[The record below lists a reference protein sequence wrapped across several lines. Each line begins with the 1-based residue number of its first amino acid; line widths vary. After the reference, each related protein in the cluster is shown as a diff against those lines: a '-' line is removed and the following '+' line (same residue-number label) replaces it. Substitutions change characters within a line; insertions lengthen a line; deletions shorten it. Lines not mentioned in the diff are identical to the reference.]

1 MKQFLNLIAS
11 SRLTVILL
19 LLFAISIGTAT
30 FVEEKYD
37 TATARALIYN
47 AKWFELIFLLM
58 MVNFIAQIAR
68 YKLFRREKLTIL
80 TFHLAFIIL
89 ILGAGITR
97 YIGYEGM
104 MRIREGSQSNIMYT
118 SESYFQVRA
127 SDRTQEYNFDKP
139 LYTGRFSN
147 NSFNIRFETSDKQPV
162 EIRYKMSVANAVVQL
177 TDNVPGGEDYLEII
191 FAGTQGRQ
199 TVMIK
204 RGETVQVGSSTFSFD
219 AVTSQGQ
226 ADFSIR
232 ENAGAFSLLT
242 GREVSELSMS
252 TLEPINTEKDS
263 LVLMERG
270 IYRSGEFLFTLAKVH
285 RSAREQLVSSP
296 EEEAGH
302 DALIVEV
309 SYKGTV
315 QEVPVYRDQDFEAGF
330 QQVKIDDLALS
341 MGYGSKA
348 IELPFSIQLNDF
360 ILERYA
366 GSMSPSSFASEVT
379 LIDPGENLKEDHRIF
394 MNNVLDHDGYRFFQ
408 SSYDR
413 DEKGTILSVNHDFI
427 GTWVSYFGYFLLG
440 LGFILTLFNRKSH
453 FYSIFLSM
461 GQISKSRKNG
471 LGILLGLFLAGSSLS
486 AQGVSKPV
494 SNEHAEKFGKLLVQS
509 FDGRFQPVNTLAFDV
524 MHKIS
529 RKDKIDAKGKG
540 ELTVL
545 QASLDM
551 LIDPRFWKNER
562 IIYVREKS
570 VRDVLGIS
578 GKYASFADFFNA
590 EGSYKLAGYAETAFR
605 KRQSEQNVFDKE
617 IIRVDERVNV
627 FMMALNGDF
636 LKLFPKQ
643 ASSNNTWVNWTDTS
657 AFRPLQGAINVINE
671 DLHLPVL
678 SYNQMF
684 RAYLGSLVQAG
695 NTGDYREADKILAY
709 ISSIQQQSSAAS
721 IIPTEKHIK
730 WEVYYNEANIFILLK
745 RIFSFL
751 SLFLLVFAFVDELS
765 TKRIKLVSWAL
776 NFFIGLTLLAFVY
789 HTFGLGLRWYLSGH
803 APWSN
808 GYEALLLMAWGS
820 LLAGFLFMRYSRIVI
835 AASTLLAFFMLMTA
849 SHSSYDPQLT
859 NLQPVLKSY
868 WLIIHVAVITVS
880 YAFLGSGFILGLI
893 NLILYL
899 FKNIRNYRNFDQII
913 QLLTHL
919 NEILLVIGLVLATA
933 GTFLGGIWANESW
946 GRYWG
951 WDAKETWALVI
962 VIVYGM
968 IMHFRMVTGL
978 KGTLI
983 FNIASVIAFSTVVM
997 TFVGVNYYLSKG
1009 MHSYAAGDTV
1019 VFPLWAWIMIIGFLS
1034 LIVLAGMREKQL
1046 QKKLGLKK

>member
-11 SRLTVILL
+11 SKLTVILL

-30 FVEEKYD
+30 FVEERYD

-47 AKWFELIFLLM
+47 AKWFELIFLVM
-58 MVNFIAQIAR
+58 MINFIVQISR
-68 YKLFRREKLTIL
+68 YKLFRRDKLTIL

-104 MRIREGSQSNIMYT
+104 MPIREGEQSNIMYT
-118 SESYFQVRA
+118 SESFFQVRA
-127 SDRTQEYNFDKP
+127 IDKSQEYRFDKP
-139 LYTGRFSN
+139 LYIGHFSKN
-147 NSFNIRFETSDKQPV
+147 NFNIRFETAEKQPV
-162 EIRYKMSVANAVVQL
+162 EIRYKMSVANAVLQL
-177 TDNVPGGEDYLEII
+177 TDNVPGGDDFLEII
-191 FAGTQGRQ
+191 FAGAQGRQ
-199 TVMIK
+199 SVMIRK
-204 RGETVQVGSSTFSFD
+204 GEIVQVGGAQFSFD
-219 AVTSQGQ
+219 ADGQ
-226 ADFSIR
+226 ADFRIR
-232 ENAGAFSLLT
+232 ENAGVFSLLT
-242 GREVSELSMS
+242 KRDVSELSMS
-252 TLEPINTEKDS
+252 TLEPVNTQKDS
-263 LVLMERG
+263 LILNERG
-270 IYRSGEFLFTLAKVH
+270 IYRSGEYLFTLAKVH
-285 RSAREQLVSSP
+285 RSAKEQLVSST
-296 EEEAGH
+296 EDGAGH
-302 DALIVEV
+302 DAIIVEV
-309 SYKGTV
+309 SYKGNIR
-315 QEVPVYRDQDFEAGF
+315 EVPVYRGNDYAPGF
-330 QQVKIDDLALS
+330 QQVMLGDLGLS

-348 IELPFSIQLNDF
+348 IELPFAIRLNDF

-379 LIDPGENLKEDHRIF
+379 LLDPRKNLKEDHRIF

-413 DEKGTILSVNHDFI
+413 DEKGTILSVNHDFL

-453 FYSIFLSM
+453 FYSIFISM
-461 GQISKSRKNG
+461 GEISRTRKNG
-471 LGILLGLFLAGSSLS
+471 LAILAGLIITASSLS
-486 AQGVSKPV
+486 AQAVRQPV
-494 SNEHAEKFGKLLVQS
+494 SNDHAEKFGKLLVQS
-509 FDGRFQPVNTLAFDV
+509 FDGRFQPVNTLAYDV
-524 MHKIS
+524 MHKVS
-529 RKDKIDAKGKG
+529 RKDKLDVKGKG

-551 LIDPRFWKNER
+551 LIDPGFWKNER
-562 IIYVREKS
+562 MIYVREKS
-570 VRDVLGIS
+570 VRDVLGIT
-578 GKYASFADFFNA
+578 GKYASFADFFDA
-590 EGSYKLAGYAETAFR
+590 EGSYKLAAYAETAFR
-605 KRQSEQNVFDKE
+605 KRQAEQNVFDKE

-636 LKLFPKQ
+636 LKLFPRQ
-643 ASSNNTWVNWTDTS
+643 ASINNTWVNWTDTS
-657 AFRPLQGAINVINE
+657 AFRPLQGAINAINE

-684 RAYLGSLVQAG
+684 KAYLGSLAKAG
-695 NTGDYREADKILAY
+695 MTGDYKEADKILAY

-721 IIPTEKHIK
+721 LIPSEKHIN
-730 WEVYYNEANIFILLK
+730 WEVYYNEANIFVLLK

-765 TKRIKLVSWAL
+765 TKRIRLVSLAL

-820 LLAGFLFMRYSRIVI
+820 LLAGFLFMKYSKIVI

-893 NLILYL
+893 NLVLYI
-899 FKNIRNYRNFDQII
+899 FRNVRNYKNFDQVI
-913 QLLTHL
+913 QLLSHL

-968 IMHFRMVTGL
+968 IMHFRMVSGL
-978 KGTLI
+978 RGTLV
-983 FNIASVIAFSTVVM
+983 FNVASVIAFSTVVM
-997 TFVGVNYYLSKG
+997 TFIGVNYYLSKG
-1009 MHSYAAGDTV
+1009 MHSYAAGDSV
-1019 VFPLWAWIMIIGFLS
+1019 VFPLWAWIMILGFLA
-1034 LIVLAGMREKQL
+1034 LITLAAMKEKQL
-1046 QKKLGLKK
+1046 QKKLGIKK

>member
-1 MKQFLNLIAS
+1 MDMKQFLNLIAS
-11 SRLTVILL
+11 SKLTVILL

-47 AKWFELIFLLM
+47 AKWFELIFLVM
-58 MVNFIAQIAR
+58 MINFIAQIAH
-68 YKLFRREKLTIL
+68 YKLLRREKLTIL

-97 YIGYEGM
+97 YVGYEGM
-104 MRIREGSQSNIMYT
+104 MRIREGEQSNIMYT

-127 SDRTQEYNFDKP
+127 IDRTQEYRFDKP
-139 LYTGRFSN
+139 IYVGHFSKN
-147 NSFNIRFETSDKQPV
+147 NFNISFETADKQAV
-162 EIRYKMSVANAVVQL
+162 EIRYKMSIANAVVQL
-177 TDNVPGGEDYLEII
+177 TDNVPGGEDFLELI
-191 FAGTQGRQ
+191 FAGAQGRQ
-199 TVMIK
+199 SVMIK
-204 RGETVQVGSSTFSFD
+204 RGDVVQVGGSQFSYD
-219 AVTSQGQ
+219 AAEE

-232 ENAGAFSLLT
+232 ENAGTFSLLT
-242 GREVSELSMS
+242 QREVSELSMA
-252 TLEPINTEKDS
+252 TLEPLSTMKDS
-263 LVLMERG
+263 LVLKERA
-270 IYRSGEFLFTLAKVH
+270 IYRSGEALFTLAKVH
-285 RSAREQLVSSP
+285 RSAREQLISSP
-296 EEEAGH
+296 EEDAGH
-302 DALIVEV
+302 DAIIVEV
-309 SYKGTV
+309 SYKGNV
-315 QEVPVYRDQDFEAGF
+315 QEVPVYRGSGYGPEF
-330 QQVKIDDLALS
+330 QQVMLADLGLS

-348 IELPFSIQLNDF
+348 IELPFAIHLNDF

-379 LIDPGENLKEDHRIF
+379 LLDPRKNLKEDHRIF

-413 DEKGTILSVNHDFI
+413 DEKGTILSVNHDFL

-440 LGFILTLFNRKSH
+440 LGFILTLFNRESH
-453 FYSIFLSM
+453 FYSIFVSM

-471 LGILLGLFLAGSSLS
+471 LAILLGLIMAGSSLS
-486 AQGVSKPV
+486 AQGMRQPV
-494 SNEHAEKFGKLLVQS
+494 NNDHAEKFGKLVVQS
-509 FDGRFQPVNTLAFDV
+509 FDGRFQPVNTLAYDV

-529 RKDKIDAKGKG
+529 RKDKLDVKGMG

-545 QASLDM
+545 QASLEM
-551 LIDPRFWKNER
+551 LIDPAYWKNEKM
-562 IIYVREKS
+562 IYIREKS
-570 VRDVLGIS
+570 VRDVLGIT
-578 GKYASFADFFNA
+578 GKYASFVDFFDA
-590 EGSYKLAGYAETAFR
+590 EGSYKLTAYAETAFR
-605 KRQSEQNVFDKE
+605 KRQAEQNVFDKE

-636 LKLFPKQ
+636 LKLFPRQ
-643 ASSNNTWVNWTDTS
+643 GSGNNTWVNWTDTS
-657 AFRPLQGAINVINE
+657 ASRPLQGAINAINE

-678 SYNQMF
+678 SYNQLF
-684 RAYLGSLVQAG
+684 RAYLGSLAQAG
-695 NTGDYREADKILAY
+695 NSGDYKEADKILSY
-709 ISSIQQQSSAAS
+709 ISSIQQQSPAAS
-721 IIPTEKHIK
+721 LIPSEKHIN

-751 SLFLLVFAFVDELS
+751 SIFLLIFAFVDELS

-776 NFFIGLTLLAFVY
+776 NFFIVLTFIGFIY
-789 HTFGLGLRWYLSGH
+789 HSFGMGLRWYLSGH

-820 LLAGFLFMRYSRIVI
+820 LLAGFLFMKYSKIVI

-893 NLILYL
+893 NLVLFI
-899 FKNIRNYRNFDQII
+899 FKNIRNQKNFDQVI
-913 QLLTHL
+913 QLLSHL
-919 NEILLVIGLVLATA
+919 NEILLVIGLILATA

-968 IMHFRMVTGL
+968 IMHFRMVSGL

-983 FNIASVIAFSTVVM
+983 FNVASVIAFGTVVM

-1009 MHSYAAGDTV
+1009 MHSYAAGDSV
-1019 VFPLWAWIMIIGFLS
+1019 VFPLWAWMMILGLLAMIM
-1034 LIVLAGMREKQL
+1034 LAAVKEKQL
-1046 QKKLGLKK
+1046 QKKLGIKK